1 MEILIYISGLLTT
14 FIAVL
19 LVAAIKINRK
29 YNLLLDSNQHIS
41 NISSIQNGE
50 MREQIDDMRLLMVDI
65 QNTMEKDQYES
76 LSGINKELKVMSEL
90 AVSNNRNT
98 FFLTYTRYMDTN
110 AYGIIYIIR
119 HTAARIFNIICKY
132 YHVNR
137 YSVSMDTDMGTPL
150 RNTHCYYIT
159 GCKGLYALLYNHN
172 AHRHVLGIPYMF
184 YFNELL

>member
-50 MREQIDDMRLLMVDI
+50 MREQIDDMRLLMMDI

-76 LSGINKELKVMSEL
+76 LSGINKELKHIGDITMLNNKRIGDNAKVFERNISDLLQQVTLIKGNLRAL
-90 AVSNNRNT
+90 AQDPSSIS
-98 FFLTYTRYMDTN
+98 RY
-110 AYGIIYIIR
+110 
-119 HTAARIFNIICKY
+119 
-132 YHVNR
+132 
-137 YSVSMDTDMGTPL
+137 
-150 RNTHCYYIT
+150 
-159 GCKGLYALLYNHN
+159 
-172 AHRHVLGIPYMF
+172 
-184 YFNELL
+184 

>member
-50 MREQIDDMRLLMVDI
+50 MREQIDNMRLLMVDI

-76 LSGINKELKVMSEL
+76 LSGINKELKHIGDITM
-90 AVSNNRNT
+90 SNNKRIGDNAKVFERNISDLLQQVT
-98 FFLTYTRYMDTN
+98 LIKGNLRALSQDPSSISRY
-110 AYGIIYIIR
+110 
-119 HTAARIFNIICKY
+119 
-132 YHVNR
+132 
-137 YSVSMDTDMGTPL
+137 
-150 RNTHCYYIT
+150 
-159 GCKGLYALLYNHN
+159 
-172 AHRHVLGIPYMF
+172 
-184 YFNELL
+184 

>member
-50 MREQIDDMRLLMVDI
+50 MREQIDDMRLLMNDI

-76 LSGINKELKVMSEL
+76 LSGINKELKHIGDITMLNNKRIGDNAKVFERNISDLLQQVTLIKGNLRAL
-90 AVSNNRNT
+90 AQDPSSIS
-98 FFLTYTRYMDTN
+98 RY
-110 AYGIIYIIR
+110 
-119 HTAARIFNIICKY
+119 
-132 YHVNR
+132 
-137 YSVSMDTDMGTPL
+137 
-150 RNTHCYYIT
+150 
-159 GCKGLYALLYNHN
+159 
-172 AHRHVLGIPYMF
+172 
-184 YFNELL
+184 

>member
-50 MREQIDDMRLLMVDI
+50 MREQIDDVRLLMVDI

-76 LSGINKELKVMSEL
+76 LSGINKELKHIGDITM
-90 AVSNNRNT
+90 SNNKRIGDNAKVFERNIT
-98 FFLTYTRYMDTN
+98 DLLQQITLVK
-110 AYGIIYIIR
+110 GIVKTLSQDPNMSSNY
-119 HTAARIFNIICKY
+119 
-132 YHVNR
+132 
-137 YSVSMDTDMGTPL
+137 
-150 RNTHCYYIT
+150 
-159 GCKGLYALLYNHN
+159 
-172 AHRHVLGIPYMF
+172 
-184 YFNELL
+184 

>member
-50 MREQIDDMRLLMVDI
+50 MREQIDNMRLLMVDI

-76 LSGINKELKVMSEL
+76 LSGINKELKHIGDITM
-90 AVSNNRNT
+90 SNNKRIGDNAKV
-98 FFLTYTRYMDTN
+98 FEQKKKKYEICTN
-110 AYGIIYIIR
+110 S
-119 HTAARIFNIICKY
+119 AR
-132 YHVNR
+132 
-137 YSVSMDTDMGTPL
+137 
-150 RNTHCYYIT
+150 
-159 GCKGLYALLYNHN
+159 
-172 AHRHVLGIPYMF
+172 
-184 YFNELL
+184 

>member
-65 QNTMEKDQYES
+65 QN
-76 LSGINKELKVMSEL
+76 
-90 AVSNNRNT
+90 NT
-98 FFLTYTRYMDTN
+98 QFLRTPRYMDTN
-110 AYGIIYIIR
+110 ARGYIYIIR
-119 HTAARIFNIICKY
+119 RTAGGI
-132 YHVNR
+132 
-137 YSVSMDTDMGTPL
+137 
-150 RNTHCYYIT
+150 YI
-159 GCKGLYALLYNHN
+159 
-172 AHRHVLGIPYMF
+172 
-184 YFNELL
+184 

>member
-19 LVAAIKINRK
+19 LVSAIKINRK

-76 LSGINKELKVMSEL
+76 LSGIKHLFSHIYTLYGYQRVWDYIY
-90 AVSNNRNT
+90 NT
-98 FFLTYTRYMDTN
+98 
-110 AYGIIYIIR
+110 AYRRPYI
-119 HTAARIFNIICKY
+119 
-132 YHVNR
+132 
-137 YSVSMDTDMGTPL
+137 
-150 RNTHCYYIT
+150 
-159 GCKGLYALLYNHN
+159 
-172 AHRHVLGIPYMF
+172 
-184 YFNELL
+184 

>member
-19 LVAAIKINRK
+19 LVSAIKINRK

-90 AVSNNRNT
+90 AVSNNRKIGE
-98 FFLTYTRYMDTN
+98 N
-110 AYGIIYIIR
+110 AKV
-119 HTAARIFNIICKY
+119 FNQNI
-132 YHVNR
+132 VDLMNQ
-137 YSVSMDTDMGTPL
+137 
-150 RNTHCYYIT
+150 IT
-159 GCKGLYALLYNHN
+159 LCKGQIKALGQDQRDTRNYT
-172 AHRHVLGIPYMF
+172 
-184 YFNELL
+184 

>member
-90 AVSNNRNT
+90 AVSNNRKIGENAKVFNQHLFSHIYTLYGYQRVWDYIYNT
-98 FFLTYTRYMDTN
+98 
-110 AYGIIYIIR
+110 AYRRPYI
-119 HTAARIFNIICKY
+119 
-132 YHVNR
+132 
-137 YSVSMDTDMGTPL
+137 
-150 RNTHCYYIT
+150 
-159 GCKGLYALLYNHN
+159 
-172 AHRHVLGIPYMF
+172 
-184 YFNELL
+184 

>member
-76 LSGINKELKVMSEL
+76 LSGINKELKHIGDITMLNNKRIGDNAKVFERNISDLLQQVTLIKGNLRAL
-90 AVSNNRNT
+90 AQDPSSIS
-98 FFLTYTRYMDTN
+98 RY
-110 AYGIIYIIR
+110 
-119 HTAARIFNIICKY
+119 
-132 YHVNR
+132 
-137 YSVSMDTDMGTPL
+137 
-150 RNTHCYYIT
+150 
-159 GCKGLYALLYNHN
+159 
-172 AHRHVLGIPYMF
+172 
-184 YFNELL
+184 

>member
-65 QNTMEKDQYES
+65 QNTMEKDQYERHPVS
-76 LSGINKELKVMSEL
+76 PYATLYGYQRAWVYIHYTSYRRRYIYLSMCVI
-90 AVSNNRNT
+90 
-98 FFLTYTRYMDTN
+98 
-110 AYGIIYIIR
+110 
-119 HTAARIFNIICKY
+119 
-132 YHVNR
+132 
-137 YSVSMDTDMGTPL
+137 
-150 RNTHCYYIT
+150 
-159 GCKGLYALLYNHN
+159 
-172 AHRHVLGIPYMF
+172 
-184 YFNELL
+184 

>member
-90 AVSNNRNT
+90 AVSNKHLFSHIYTLYGYQRVWDYIYNT
-98 FFLTYTRYMDTN
+98 
-110 AYGIIYIIR
+110 AYRRPYI
-119 HTAARIFNIICKY
+119 
-132 YHVNR
+132 
-137 YSVSMDTDMGTPL
+137 
-150 RNTHCYYIT
+150 
-159 GCKGLYALLYNHN
+159 
-172 AHRHVLGIPYMF
+172 
-184 YFNELL
+184 